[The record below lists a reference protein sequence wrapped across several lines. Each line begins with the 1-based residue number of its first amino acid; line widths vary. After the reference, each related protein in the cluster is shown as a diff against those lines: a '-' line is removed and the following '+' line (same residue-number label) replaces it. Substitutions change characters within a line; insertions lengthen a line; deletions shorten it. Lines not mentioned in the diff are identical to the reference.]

1 MARRKPEQ
9 QPTGKDANGLGD
21 KRGGYSGAEDA
32 ASVPPPERV
41 PSAYLPVARKS
52 R

>member
-1 MARRKPEQ
+1 MARRKPDQ
-9 QPTGKDANGLGD
+9 QPTGKDAGAGD